1 MHYFIFA
8 TKNSYI
14 TENSPGHIIQY
25 PNSTDKNYG
34 GDEFVELKKEFVNSY
49 STSPHGVSRML
60 IQFDYSDVSASIVN
74 GDITSPKFY
83 LRYYE
88 VEGQQ
93 KLDKD
98 YSLSSFIV
106 AYNWEEG
113 IGKHYDNPKTT
124 DGVTWTDYNSGSVW
138 TNTSVLQE
146 SGSRTTGGGVWW
158 NPDVDSSTTGFQ
170 ASQSFANQSGDIEMD
185 VTDIV
190 FYHLGAYGGFSA
202 PYENY
207 GFITKFSGSYEDDG
221 TPIDLKFFSRNTH
234 TIYAPKLEVR
244 WDDHKPVTGS
254 NTGSMNALTMSGE
267 IENHIFIRGLQQT
280 YRESEKVRF
289 RIGCRKKYT
298 PKSFT
303 ESMLT
308 SSFYIPEG
316 KSAYSLVDVATNTTV
331 VPFSPYTSMSCDTTS
346 MYFDQWLNTF
356 EPGRYYKILFKLK
369 YDDGQEIIIDND
381 EEFKVI

>member
-34 GDEFVELKKEFVNSY
+34 GDEIVELKKEFVNSY

-190 FYHLGAYGGFSA
+190 FYHLGAYGGFLA
-202 PYENY
+202 
-207 GFITKFSGSYEDDG
+207 
-221 TPIDLKFFSRNTH
+221 
-234 TIYAPKLEVR
+234 
-244 WDDHKPVTGS
+244 
-254 NTGSMNALTMSGE
+254 
-267 IENHIFIRGLQQT
+267 T
-280 YRESEKVRF
+280 Y
-289 RIGCRKKYT
+289 
-298 PKSFT
+298 
-303 ESMLT
+303 
-308 SSFYIPEG
+308 
-316 KSAYSLVDVATNTTV
+316 
-331 VPFSPYTSMSCDTTS
+331 
-346 MYFDQWLNTF
+346 
-356 EPGRYYKILFKLK
+356 
-369 YDDGQEIIIDND
+369 
-381 EEFKVI
+381 